1 MNKKKTIFLLLIL
14 QLSFCF
20 NLLMAQK
27 DISALN
33 TKMHLDSS
41 NGKDLLDVYHHFFNK
56 HNHPDV
62 LKQNNKSNHYKTSF
76 VPAVAYTSQTG
87 VEIDLSGN
95 IGFYTSNQEETNLST
110 IIANLAYTSKNQIL
124 FPVQTNIWTKKN
136 KFYLQGDL
144 GYYKYP
150 ESTYGLGGYTTED
163 QNNPVDDSYIH
174 FYESVLKN
182 IGRNFFL
189 GVGYQLDYHW
199 NIVQAGNYDGTISDF
214 SKYGFNRTSISS
226 GLTLNFLYDNR
237 RNSINPKNG
246 FYANG
251 AYRNNF
257 SFLGSDNNAKSFK
270 LDVRKYIKLNSRN
283 NNVLAFWSYNWLS
296 FGGKIP
302 YSDLPS
308 TGWDTYNNT
317 GRGYVQ
323 SRFRGKDMLYFESE
337 YRFGISKNQ
346 LFGGVVF
353 GNVESFTETISN
365 KFEKI
370 LPAIGAG
377 ARIQFNKH
385 SRTNIAIDY
394 AIGVNGSNSLS
405 INLGEVF

>member
-1 MNKKKTIFLLLIL
+1 MYKKKTISLLFF
-14 QLSFCF
+14 QLFFCF
-20 NLLMAQK
+20 NALFAQK
-27 DISALN
+27 DTVA
-33 TKMHLDSS
+33 LDSIRRTDES
-41 NGKDLLDVYHHFFNK
+41 NNKDLIDVYHHIFNSQI
-56 HNHPDV
+56 HPHA
-62 LKQNNKSNHYKTSF
+62 LKQNKKSNHYNTSI
-76 VPAVAYTSQTG
+76 VPAIGYTSQTG

-95 IGFYTSNQEETNLST
+95 IGFYTSNQEVTNLSS
-110 IIANLAYTSKNQIL
+110 IVANFAYTTKNQIL
-124 FPVQTNIWTKKN
+124 APVQTEIWTKKN
-136 KFYLQGDL
+136 KFNLQGDW
-144 GYYKYP
+144 GYYKFP

-163 QNNPVDDSYIH
+163 QSNPVDDSYFH

-182 IGRNFFL
+182 ISKDFFL

-199 NIVQAGNYDGTISDF
+199 NIVQSGNYDSTVSDF
-214 SKYGFNRTSISS
+214 SKYGFNKKSISS
-226 GLTLNFLYDNR
+226 GLSFNFLYDSR
-237 RNSINPKNG
+237 RNSINPKKG

-257 SFLGSDNNAKSFK
+257 SFLGSDNKAKSFK
-270 LDVRKYIKLNSRN
+270 LDVRKYIKLNSYN
-283 NNVLAFWSYNWLS
+283 NNVLAFWSYNWFS
-296 FGGKIP
+296 FGGKTP
-302 YSDLPS
+302 YLDLPS

-323 SRFRGKDMLYFESE
+323 SRFRGKNMLYFESE

-365 KFEKI
+365 KFEKV

-394 AIGVNGSNSLS
+394 AIGANGSNSLS